1 MLKKEISALDPLAEY
16 TGKITIFRIL
26 ISLGISTS
34 LVARQDS
41 RAKFLKSFEQEI
53 LVFESPS
60 VDIYF
65 EMHVN
70 ALES

>member
-41 RAKFLKSFEQEI
+41 RAKFLKAGKLQFHF
-53 LVFESPS
+53 L
-60 VDIYF
+60 
-65 EMHVN
+65 
-70 ALES
+70 